1 MSDPT
6 PEEIKRAT
14 ALFFDA
20 IDTHGL
26 EEDQW
31 GAGYFDREMG
41 TLDGRIDEI
50 MPALLAYGWTPPNVD
65 PLPQPEREQP
75 APPVETWTG
84 PTFGPIHEGDVVAV
98 TLGGE
103 QKLFKV
109 DRQRGSSITHG
120 LTKMECTRVD
130 GDEQISVDLDR
141 RERLQQIAA
150 SMPIIDAPIGFVDDG
165 IRLVQDPDTGEQ
177 TWVKRP

>member
-6 PEEIKRAT
+6 PEEIKRAM

-26 EEDQW
+26 EDDS
-31 GAGYFDREMG
+31 ACGYFSRDG
-41 TLDGRIDEI
+41 GVLDGRLKEI

-65 PLPQPEREQP
+65 PLPQPEREAP
-75 APPVETWTG
+75 AAPVETWTG
-84 PTFGPIHEGDVVAV
+84 PTFGPINEGDIVAV

-109 DRQRGSSITHG
+109 DHQRGSSITHG
-120 LTKMECTRVD
+120 LTRMECTRVD

-141 RERLQQIAA
+141 QERLQQIAA
-150 SMPIIDAPIGFVDDG
+150 SMPIIDAPIGFKDDG

-177 TWVKRP
+177 TWVKP